1 MSFKRIQDQSVALRL
16 LRNLVR
22 RKRIPNG
29 LLFWGPDGV
38 GKRLAAW
45 EFAKAVN
52 CMESDDDAC
61 DTCLSCRKIEHR
73 NHTDVMLITPTG
85 KMRIIRES
93 VITELNDLSAYR
105 PFDSG
110 RRIVLIEDADRM
122 NETAQNKFLKTLE
135 EPPSDTTFILI
146 SGQPRFLLPTI
157 QSRCQRVR
165 FGVLSTETI
174 ASLLKQHSDV
184 DGAKRPM
191 FAALAGGSVARALEL
206 TENKRLETVLH
217 VILSLA
223 KGEDPLALSE
233 QFGKYIQETEK
244 SIAKQ
249 VQETQ
254 RGSTAP
260 DEEETAPDKDAI
272 DAHIAG
278 LVRREMIEHLVLFDA
293 WYRDELVHSVVPDAP
308 FIHYLGQTSHFSK
321 EVCAHR
327 CAVRLK
333 AISEAWMYIERN
345 LNKQRI
351 FRDLF
356 FVLSAP

>member
-157 QSRCQRVR
+157 QSRCQR
-165 FGVLSTETI
+165 F
-174 ASLLKQHSDV
+174 
-184 DGAKRPM
+184 
-191 FAALAGGSVARALEL
+191 ALA
-206 TENKRLETVLH
+206 
-217 VILSLA
+217 
-223 KGEDPLALSE
+223 
-233 QFGKYIQETEK
+233 
-244 SIAKQ
+244 
-249 VQETQ
+249 
-254 RGSTAP
+254 
-260 DEEETAPDKDAI
+260 
-272 DAHIAG
+272 
-278 LVRREMIEHLVLFDA
+278 
-293 WYRDELVHSVVPDAP
+293 
-308 FIHYLGQTSHFSK
+308 
-321 EVCAHR
+321 C
-327 CAVRLK
+327 
-333 AISEAWMYIERN
+333 
-345 LNKQRI
+345 
-351 FRDLF
+351 
-356 FVLSAP
+356 